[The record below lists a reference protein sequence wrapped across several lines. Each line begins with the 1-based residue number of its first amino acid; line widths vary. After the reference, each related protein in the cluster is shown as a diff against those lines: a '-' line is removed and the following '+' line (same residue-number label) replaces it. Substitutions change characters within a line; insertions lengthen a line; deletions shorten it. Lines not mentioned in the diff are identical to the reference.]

1 MDIAK
6 ISKCGTILE
15 YKKGDAICIEKEPG
29 ETAYM
34 LLSGMA
40 KVSVNGREM
49 AELRAGTLF
58 GEMSLLENLPRS
70 ATVMAYSNEV
80 SVLEIGKDDFIDLM
94 KTDNDIAYNL
104 LRMLYTRVQDSINK
118 YQGYMIKLKADIL
131 NDEKYVIIT
140 KLTSEQFRSIVSKDP
155 KYAVDLLSYLSH
167 TLAKINKKVETI

>member
-15 YKKGDAICIEKEPG
+15 FRKGDAICVEKEPG

-49 AELRAGTLF
+49 ADLRAGTLF

-70 ATVMAYSNEV
+70 ATVVAYSNEI
-80 SVLEIGKDDFIDLM
+80 SVLEIGKNDFIDLK

-104 LRMLYTRVQDSINK
+104 LRMLYTRVEDSINK
-118 YQGYMIKLKADIL
+118 YQGYMIKLKADIKG
-131 NDEKYVIIT
+131 DEKYMIIT
-140 KLTSEQFRSIVSKDP
+140 KLTPDQFSNIVSKDP
-155 KYAVDLLSYLSH
+155 QYAVNLLCYLSH